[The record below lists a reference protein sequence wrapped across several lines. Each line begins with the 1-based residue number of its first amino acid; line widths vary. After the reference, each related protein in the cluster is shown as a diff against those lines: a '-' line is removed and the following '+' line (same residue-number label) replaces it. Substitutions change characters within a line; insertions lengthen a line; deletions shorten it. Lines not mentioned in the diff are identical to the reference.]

1 MILFGIL
8 LVFWLIMYY
17 TMYIVYPRRKKPP
30 MKVTGIIRKL
40 DMLGRI
46 VIPREY
52 RKMLKIKEADPL
64 EIIAM
69 DNGDILVRKVDIA
82 AELVGSGQSIVDE
95 VHQMLGIDVMLTDGD
110 KYLAGAGVLKSQ
122 LTGTILSSKAQGL
135 IEHRKCF
142 NGRSNEISLDGA
154 DYVWLCPVFG
164 SDVFGSLILFA
175 DKPIEAA
182 DGRVLQLT
190 AKILGNSIQR
200 F

>member
-1 MILFGIL
+1 
-8 LVFWLIMYY
+8 
-17 TMYIVYPRRKKPP
+17 
-30 MKVTGIIRKL
+30 
-40 DMLGRI
+40 
-46 VIPREY
+46 
-52 RKMLKIKEADPL
+52 
-64 EIIAM
+64 
-69 DNGDILVRKVDIA
+69 
-82 AELVGSGQSIVDE
+82 
-95 VHQMLGIDVMLTDGD
+95 MLTDGD